1 MLIQEQELGEII
13 TIIFQ
18 DVDDHDKTMLRLTYF
33 PNKQQDQPHIFSLPH
48 QTFCRRTHI
57 RTFSIKENGGDDD
70 TMMITMIKRDG
81 KWKTI

>member
-1 MLIQEQELGEII
+1 MLIQEQELGENI

-18 DVDDHDKTMLRLTYF
+18 NLEDHDKTMLRLAYF
-33 PNKQQDQPHIFSLPH
+33 PNKQQDQPHIFSLPP

-81 KWKTI
+81 EWKII

>member
-18 DVDDHDKTMLRLTYF
+18 DVDDHDKTMLRLAYF
-33 PNKQQDQPHIFSLPH
+33 PNKQQDQPHIFSLPP

-57 RTFSIKENGGDDD
+57 RTFSIKENGDDGD
-70 TMMITMIKRDG
+70 TMMIR
-81 KWKTI
+81 

>member
-1 MLIQEQELGEII
+1 
-13 TIIFQ
+13 
-18 DVDDHDKTMLRLTYF
+18 MLRLTYF
-33 PNKQQDQPHIFSLPH
+33 PNKQQDQPHISSLPP